1 MPNKTTNPNFQLSQT
16 KKAIEVLGEK
26 INKTL
31 FNGEVEPWVTTI
43 QPQGRKSCIGWA
55 TIDKRWSSKDKKK
68 IEYRELNICAEYL
81 HQPEVVFE
89 CVVHELVHLWNAG
102 KNIKD
107 CSKSGVHNK
116 KFKVKAEEAGLT
128 VEHSDKHGHAHTN
141 IAKKGPAEKLL
152 KSLKNLKK
160 DFPVSRKLITEK
172 AKAKTKNLKWSCDCT
187 NVRCATELV
196 ATCGECG
203 EEFVLQD

>member
-1 MPNKTTNPNFQLSQT
+1 MPNKIANPNFQLSQT

-31 FNGEVEPWVTTI
+31 FNNEIEPWVTTI
-43 QPQGRKSCIGWA
+43 QPQGRRNCIGWA
-55 TIDKRWSSKDKKK
+55 TVDKRWSSKENKKVAF
-68 IEYRELNICAEYL
+68 RELNICAEYL
-81 HQPEVVFE
+81 HKPEVVYE

-102 KNIKD
+102 KGIKD

-128 VEHSDKHGHAHTN
+128 VEHSDQHGHAHTA

-152 KSLKNLKK
+152 KSIKNLKK
-160 DFPVSRKLITEK
+160 DFPVSRATVSKK
-172 AKAKTKNLKWSCDCT
+172 AKSPTKMKKWSCGCT
-187 NVRCATELV
+187 NVRCAVELY
-196 ATCGECG
+196 ATCQECYN
-203 EEFVLQD
+203 EFELQN

>member
-1 MPNKTTNPNFQLSQT
+1 MPNKIANPNFQLSQT

-31 FNGEVEPWVTTI
+31 FNGEVEPYLTTI
-43 QPQGRKSCIGWA
+43 QPQGRKNCIGWA
-55 TIDKRWSSKDKKK
+55 TVHKQWSAKDKKK
-68 IEYRELNICAEYL
+68 VEYRELNICAEFL

-89 CVVHELVHLWNAG
+89 CIVHELVHLWNAG
-102 KNIKD
+102 KKIKD

-116 KFKVKAEEAGLT
+116 KFKAKAETVGLV
-128 VEHSDKHGHAHTN
+128 VEHSKQHGHAHTS

-152 KSLKNLKK
+152 KSIKNLKK
-160 DFPVSRKLITEK
+160 DFPVSRKLLLT

-203 EEFVLQD
+203 EEFELQN